1 MAWEARVMKMIWPT
15 ILIGAILAGIIPAAE
30 KAVDLSGTWVLD
42 PAQNKTNQTT
52 PRIREIRISGG
63 IGSAPI
69 PEENDSVDS
78 GVELELGRVEDLTLQ
93 IVQTDSEVQIMRQ
106 FTTDSERKA
115 VPQKFALDGSQCIN
129 IASDGRGEFVSRT
142 SWKKGKLINSG
153 TQTITIQGPRTEIY
167 INEEYSIS
175 KNREKLTIKTMSTTS
190 KGVTT
195 LKQVFR
201 KREKI
206 NSEIEK

>member
-1 MAWEARVMKMIWPT
+1 MRNLWP
-15 ILIGAILAGIIPAAE
+15 IIMIGAILAGIMPAAE

-42 PAQNKTNQTT
+42 PAKSQTSQTT
-52 PRIREIRISGG
+52 PSIRKIGISRGRVTP
-63 IGSAPI
+63 SI
-69 PEENDSVDS
+69 PDENDSVDS
-78 GVELELGRVEDLTLQ
+78 RVESAQASVKDLTLQ
-93 IVQTDSEVQIMRQ
+93 IVQTDGEVQILRQ
-106 FTTDSERKA
+106 FTADSERKT
-115 VPQKFALDGSQCIN
+115 VPQKFALDSSQCIN
-129 IASDGRGEFVSRT
+129 LASDGRGEFVSRT
-142 SWKKGKLINSG
+142 SWKKGKLTNSG